1 MTLRAPDVD
10 REGGGNTLR
19 SVLRDRPV
27 SRAFH
32 TRDIGNRVSPR
43 LWVLANR
50 HAGGN

>member
-1 MTLRAPDVD
+1 MTLRAPDVEG
-10 REGGGNTLR
+10 EGGGKALFKLR
-19 SVLRDRPV
+19 ADRPV

-43 LWVLANR
+43 LWVLVNR